1 MTVVVPDLHTA
12 ATQARASRSPTIP
25 SLGGRARSANLLE
38 DNDGWIDGKFRLLD
52 KLGEGGFGLVYK
64 AEQVQPIHRL
74 VAVKILKAGMD
85 TQQVIARFDTER
97 QSLALMEHPNIA
109 RVLDAGETERGQP
122 YFVMELVRGRSITS
136 YAREKK
142 LSLRRRIELFIPVC
156 QAVNHAHQKGIIHR
170 DLKPSNVMVMEE
182 DGVPVPKVIDFGIAK
197 VLEQKN
203 VSDTLMTGMD
213 QLVGTPGYISPEQ
226 IEHGSSHVDT
236 RSDVYALGSIL
247 LELLSGRGLVSAA
260 DLANRPLHQILRD
273 QVEVDPPRPSSRE
286 PALKGDLDWIILKAL
301 ERDPARR
308 YGNADDL
315 ADDLRRY
322 LHDQPVRACPP
333 SRGYLIQK
341 FVRRHR
347 VGVSAAAAVAL
358 AVLIGAVTSTL
369 LYLESEKNRLAA
381 RKASSVSDGRMAAQ
395 LQNAD
400 PPDHHSATALLCR
413 ALRTDPGNT
422 EAATNL
428 LSLLE
433 HGHLIQPAT
442 PELSL
447 PPGVIEARLI
457 AVSRQADRVLAVSKP
472 AGGGREI
479 LSLWNMTTG
488 QRQDHE
494 LPPDVLAT
502 VLLVSKDGSLAF
514 LARDDG
520 QVMRWRLN
528 DNRHDMMSQ
537 RMPAGPDGTVQSVLS
552 MTESGDG
559 RTLAAGGDNGSILV
573 WNVGRPEAPARLLSH
588 PTPQGGRTPILSLAM
603 DYLGTIAATAS
614 NSNGADGGGVVRGV
628 VAVWDLLEGRILG
641 DLVQVEEGVSA
652 VAVHREKE
660 LLAIGL
666 HGGGLH
672 VLNFRA
678 LEEAVPE
685 LKHPSAVTSLSFNS
699 DASTLVVGDGG
710 GYLHAWDMSAGRPR
724 FPAQRHDGEI
734 MALASSPESG
744 VFVSVSRHGEVQV
757 WDSTNGSRL
766 GQRLR
771 HSVVEVAMTPDASLL
786 AMAPRYS
793 PHVQVWRIHQR
804 MATRRFLADPAE
816 DLLHAPSVSAKTSA
830 ALKNAAA
837 LGWNAGRTWVAAADA
852 AGRVQVLRAADGR
865 PMGPAVEHPPAVGAV
880 ALSGDGRLLV
890 TSGRDQEVRFW
901 DAQSG
906 GATGMVIRFDAF
918 VSALALS
925 QDGARLVTVTDD
937 GEARVWDTADGVSL
951 APPFRLGA
959 GVDALF
965 VRSDAKGFVY
975 RLPEAGWFELP
986 MPAQAPLLP
995 GWFLDLAEA
1004 QARRRLTPEGRT
1016 DALTL
1021 KDWQNAVK
1029 AVPAAASGGEDVA
1042 HRWARWL
1049 LTEPPK
1055 RALSPG
1061 DDEPLAAYLEALEKR
1076 GSQAARAELDR
1087 FRMELAK

>member
-1 MTVVVPDLHTA
+1 
-12 ATQARASRSPTIP
+12 
-25 SLGGRARSANLLE
+25 
-38 DNDGWIDGKFRLLD
+38 
-52 KLGEGGFGLVYK
+52 
-64 AEQVQPIHRL
+64 
-74 VAVKILKAGMD
+74 
-85 TQQVIARFDTER
+85 
-97 QSLALMEHPNIA
+97 
-109 RVLDAGETERGQP
+109 
-122 YFVMELVRGRSITS
+122 
-136 YAREKK
+136 
-142 LSLRRRIELFIPVC
+142 
-156 QAVNHAHQKGIIHR
+156 
-170 DLKPSNVMVMEE
+170 
-182 DGVPVPKVIDFGIAK
+182 
-197 VLEQKN
+197 
-203 VSDTLMTGMD
+203 
-213 QLVGTPGYISPEQ
+213 
-226 IEHGSSHVDT
+226 
-236 RSDVYALGSIL
+236 
-247 LELLSGRGLVSAA
+247 
-260 DLANRPLHQILRD
+260 
-273 QVEVDPPRPSSRE
+273 
-286 PALKGDLDWIILKAL
+286 
-301 ERDPARR
+301 
-308 YGNADDL
+308 
-315 ADDLRRY
+315 
-322 LHDQPVRACPP
+322 
-333 SRGYLIQK
+333 
-341 FVRRHR
+341 
-347 VGVSAAAAVAL
+347 
-358 AVLIGAVTSTL
+358 
-369 LYLESEKNRLAA
+369 
-381 RKASSVSDGRMAAQ
+381 
-395 LQNAD
+395 
-400 PPDHHSATALLCR
+400 
-413 ALRTDPGNT
+413 
-422 EAATNL
+422 
-428 LSLLE
+428 
-433 HGHLIQPAT
+433 
-442 PELSL
+442 
-447 PPGVIEARLI
+447 
-457 AVSRQADRVLAVSKP
+457 
-472 AGGGREI
+472 
-479 LSLWNMTTG
+479 
-488 QRQDHE
+488 
-494 LPPDVLAT
+494 
-502 VLLVSKDGSLAF
+502 
-514 LARDDG
+514 
-520 QVMRWRLN
+520 
-528 DNRHDMMSQ
+528 
-537 RMPAGPDGTVQSVLS
+537 
-552 MTESGDG
+552 
-559 RTLAAGGDNGSILV
+559 
-573 WNVGRPEAPARLLSH
+573 
-588 PTPQGGRTPILSLAM
+588 
-603 DYLGTIAATAS
+603 
-614 NSNGADGGGVVRGV
+614 
-628 VAVWDLLEGRILG
+628 
-641 DLVQVEEGVSA
+641 
-652 VAVHREKE
+652 
-660 LLAIGL
+660 
-666 HGGGLH
+666 
-672 VLNFRA
+672 
-678 LEEAVPE
+678 
-685 LKHPSAVTSLSFNS
+685 
-699 DASTLVVGDGG
+699 
-710 GYLHAWDMSAGRPR
+710 
-724 FPAQRHDGEI
+724 
-734 MALASSPESG
+734 
-744 VFVSVSRHGEVQV
+744 VQV